1 MVNTKDICSNFGV
14 KPVAQKAFKL
24 TYFNTDLSKIVWDG
38 PPNSP
43 SRWGDIP
50 QPLQIALAQLVL
62 ALDQCMCIVCRR
74 ISESGFSV
82 NFMSAFCNISRGTVF
97 IFWKGGE

>member
-1 MVNTKDICSNFGV
+1 MINTKDICSNFAV
-14 KPVAQKAFKL
+14 KAVQKVFQL

-50 QPLQIALAQLVL
+50 QPLQIALAQLIL
-62 ALDQCMCIVCRR
+62 ALDQFVCTVCRR
-74 ISESGFSV
+74 TLTLLYMYFNLVVG
-82 NFMSAFCNISRGTVF
+82 N
-97 IFWKGGE
+97 K